1 MSEWFTR
8 WFGREYLNLYPHR
21 NEAEARAAIALV
33 ESVIDVRT
41 MRRALDLACGTGRHT
56 RVLCDDVWT
65 VGLDLSAALLGVARD
80 EAPRVPYVRGDMR
93 CLPFAEHVFGLV
105 VNLFTSFGYFDT
117 DEQNRRVLDEVQRVI
132 ERGGWFVL
140 DYLNAHQVRTR
151 LVPED
156 TRRVGGRLITQRRRI
171 TADGRYVEKHI
182 SSNDSPQTYLER
194 VRLFDAAD
202 LRALLRDAGF
212 TIEREF
218 GNYNGAP
225 LQRGSQR
232 VILMARAA

>member
-8 WFGREYLNLYPHR
+8 WFGKEYLDLYPHR
-21 NEAEARAAIALV
+21 NDAEAR
-33 ESVIDVRT
+33 SVVGLIEQAVDLGGV
-41 MRRALDLACGTGRHT
+41 RRALDLACGSGRHT
-56 RVLCDDVWT
+56 RVLCDRVWT
-65 VGLDLSAALLGVARD
+65 VGLDLSMALLEVARA
-80 EAPRVPYVRGDMR
+80 ESPHAPYVRGDMR
-93 CLPFAEHVFGLV
+93 RLPFAAHAFELV

-117 DEQNRRVLDEVQRVI
+117 DDESRHVLAEVRRVIAPQ
-132 ERGGWFVL
+132 GWFVL
-140 DYLNAHQVRTR
+140 DYLNAPHVRAK
-151 LVPED
+151 LVPQD
-156 TRRVGGRLITQRRRI
+156 TRKVGSRVITQTRRI
-171 TADGRYVEKHI
+171 TDDGRYVEKHI

-225 LQRGSQR
+225 LRRGSQR